1 MGEALDVH
9 AYVTEATLAEGSPAI
24 DETIAAFGE
33 RHDHDITV
41 TSILRAG
48 MRSIPLADTVLRE
61 RDTLIL
67 GGEPDVLERV
77 ISRDKLALT
86 GQDRDKKKKK
96 DEKKGSEIGVIEAVV
111 NTESP
116 LIGQSA
122 GRNRKRAREG
132 QGVAVHV
139 DY

>member
-1 MGEALDVH
+1 MRISDWSSDVCSSDLDRRATPTMGEALDVH

-24 DETIAAFGE
+24 DETIAAFVE
-33 RHDHDITV
+33 RHDHEITV

-77 ISRDKLALT
+77 ISRAKT
-86 GQDRDKKKKK
+86 G
-96 DEKKGSEIGVIEAVV
+96 
-111 NTESP
+111 
-116 LIGQSA
+116 
-122 GRNRKRAREG
+122 RAACRERG
-132 QGVAVHV
+132 G
-139 DY
+139 

>member
-1 MGEALDVH
+1 
-9 AYVTEATLAEGSPAI
+9 
-24 DETIAAFGE
+24 
-33 RHDHDITV
+33 
-41 TSILRAG
+41 

-122 GRNRKRAREG
+122 GRSEERRVGKECVSTCSSRWSPY
-132 QGVAVHV
+132 H
-139 DY
+139 

>member
-1 MGEALDVH
+1 
-9 AYVTEATLAEGSPAI
+9 
-24 DETIAAFGE
+24 
-33 RHDHDITV
+33 
-41 TSILRAG
+41 

-122 GRNRKRAREG
+122 GRLRLQERYGVNLTAVSRRGERLVKRDRKSGVEG
-132 QGVAVHV
+132 KRGAVRV
-139 DY
+139 EPL